1 MSDGKANVIQVEDPV
16 VRQSM
21 GESGHCQTRP
31 RLPDANRSQSIDES
45 LVLRCLNGDNAA
57 WSALMDRYRPLIGS
71 IVRRAGLD
79 DHCAADVMQTVFARL
94 VVHLPRLAQPGRL
107 QAWLV
112 TTTKR
117 ESWLQCRIGHR
128 TVSMTALDDAEYDRQ
143 DLEIID
149 RSPIAEEALASRQQ
163 LDQLREG
170 LCLLD
175 GRCRDLLE
183 WLFPQDEDP
192 LSYAEIA
199 RRLEAPVGSIGPTRT
214 RCLDKLRRMVQD
226 LSVIGEKDGP
236 NDGVAS
242 IG

>member
-1 MSDGKANVIQVEDPV
+1 MSDIKATVIPV
-16 VRQSM
+16 QEPTVRHLTGGFGQ
-21 GESGHCQTRP
+21 CQARP
-31 RLPDANRSQSIDES
+31 LLPDANRSRSIDES
-45 LVLRCLNGDNAA
+45 LVLRCLNGDNSA
-57 WSALMDRYRPLIGS
+57 WSGLMNRYSPLIGS
-71 IVRRAGLD
+71 IARRAGLD

-117 ESWLQCRIGHR
+117 ESWLQCRIGRR
-128 TVSMTALDDAEYDRQ
+128 TVSMTALDDADHDRQ

-149 RSPIAEEALASRQQ
+149 RSPIAEEALASRQE

-226 LSVIGEKDGP
+226 LSVRGEKDRP
-236 NDGVAS
+236 NDIVGS